1 MRELLKVEKR
11 VLPFSAER
19 ITQINWKLSSVLYA
33 TPCTFS
39 FIVFCDF
46 WDFEYFTCTYWDLDF
61 KVATKGCETFFKKC
75 SSKKTIFQSL
85 FCPFF
90 SAPHEDLKA
99 LIAQAHR
106 SVYRR
111 ESVPVITDLID
122 NIMSIP
128 SCLQDTNSKVTLVRE
143 WIKQNPKPE
152 KIDLPEPV
160 KDPENAEKL
169 KWNDTPGQ
177 KNKVSDE
184 MLESTQTLDQRCN
197 STELPDIAGVSLS
210 QPVTPK
216 R

>member
-1 MRELLKVEKR
+1 MLTKSTLNLLV
-11 VLPFSAER
+11 VYLISDD
-19 ITQINWKLSSVLYA
+19 I
-33 TPCTFS
+33 
-39 FIVFCDF
+39 
-46 WDFEYFTCTYWDLDF
+46 
-61 KVATKGCETFFKKC
+61 FFK
-75 SSKKTIFQSL
+75 SKIS
-85 FCPFF
+85 F
-90 SAPHEDLKA
+90 SAPCEDLKA

-160 KDPENAEKL
+160 RTPEDGEKL
-169 KWNDTPGQ
+169 KWGDTPKGVNNGGR
-177 KNKVSDE
+177 KSAIPDE
-184 MLESTQTLDQRCN
+184 EELTEAGNNGPLSRCNSMARCN
-197 STELPDIAGVSLS
+197 STELPDIAGISIS

>member
-1 MRELLKVEKR
+1 MLI
-11 VLPFSAER
+11 FSYN
-19 ITQINWKLSSVLYA
+19 ITYLVSNWYIYVS
-33 TPCTFS
+33 
-39 FIVFCDF
+39 
-46 WDFEYFTCTYWDLDF
+46 
-61 KVATKGCETFFKKC
+61 
-75 SSKKTIFQSL
+75 
-85 FCPFF
+85 
-90 SAPHEDLKA
+90 SAPCEDLKA

-152 KIDLPEPV
+152 KIDLPEPART
-160 KDPENAEKL
+160 PEDAEKL
-169 KWNDTPGQ
+169 KWNDTPKGVNNSGR
-177 KNKVSDE
+177 KSAVPDE
-184 MLESTQTLDQRCN
+184 DELTEAGNNGPLSRCN
-197 STELPDIAGVSLS
+197 STELPDIAGVSIS